1 MKILVLLSRVP
12 WPLEKGDK
20 LRAFHHI
27 KEMSRQHE
35 VILCCLSDKKT
46 HPQAKKVLSQYCSQV
61 HIFRLNKIAIFFRLV
76 RALFSSKPFQVHYFY
91 KKSVQKQIDK
101 IVEQEMPAHIYVQLI
116 RTAEYAKKYP
126 FIPNTF
132 DYMDA
137 FSRGVERRIKY
148 SIPGLRRL
156 FIAESNRLKHYE
168 ASVFKFFQNKII
180 ISEQD
185 RDLIP
190 HPDKNEIEII
200 PNGVDLDFYQPTS
213 DDPKYTIGFTGNM
226 AYPPNVRAALF
237 LACEVLPL
245 IQKKLPHASLLISGT
260 NPIPKIK
267 SLHNGEDIFVTGW
280 VKDIRDSYTLADI
293 FVAPMQIGTG
303 LQNKLL
309 EAMAMKKPCVTSELA
324 NRALGAKD
332 GKEVI
337 IGSSAQDYANIV
349 VDLTKN
355 KDEKRQLAKN
365 GYQFVQQNFSWNK
378 NCKKLL
384 QIIEKQ

>member
-35 VILCCLSDKKT
+35 VILCCLSDKRV
-46 HPQAKKVLSQYCSQV
+46 HPQAKKVLSEYCSQV

-76 RALFSSKPFQVHYFY
+76 RAIFSSKPFQVHYFY
-91 KKSVQKQIDK
+91 KKTVQKQIDK
-101 IVEQEMPAHIYVQLI
+101 IVEREMPAHIFVQLI

-156 FIAESNRLKHYE
+156 FITESNRLKHYE

-185 RDLIP
+185 RDLIS

-200 PNGVDLDFYQPTS
+200 PNGVDLDFYQPS
-213 DDPKYTIGFTGNM
+213 DVKPQYTIGFTGNM

-237 LACEVLPL
+237 LASEVLPL
-245 IQKKLPHASLLISGT
+245 VQKELPDASLLISGT
-260 NPIPKIK
+260 NPVAKIK
-267 SLHNGEDIFVTGW
+267 SLDNGNDIIVTGW
-280 VKDIRDSYTLADI
+280 VKDIRDSYTQADI

-309 EAMAMKKPCVTSELA
+309 EAMAMKKPCITSELA
-324 NRALGAKD
+324 NQALGAVD
-332 GKEVI
+332 GKEVL
-337 IGSSAQDYANIV
+337 IGFSAQDYADIIV
-349 VDLTKN
+349 NLTKN
-355 KDEKRQLAKN
+355 KERKQQLADK
-365 GYQFVQQNFSWNK
+365 GYQFVQQNFSWDN
-378 NCKKLL
+378 NSKKLL